1 MQTQLLFYK
10 NAVPV
15 SASKHK
21 DTSLRSDGTYAYA
34 AEVNSVPLVAAEFR
48 AAASDCC
55 VVFAGEGNDII
66 PVVILGFRDRENLYV
81 DEGGHWTGRYVPAF
95 MRRYPFVFGQ
105 AEDADNFTLYVDE
118 DFDGLNKNGEGE
130 RLFDSRGERTAYLNQ
145 ILDFMREYQA
155 QFVRTRAFCKAIA
168 DLDLLEPMQ
177 AQYTMPDGSPGRLSG
192 FSAINRDK
200 LKALTGEPLERMLR
214 NDELE
219 LLYIHLQSLNNL
231 QPLLAKAAG
240 DVAPGPEADTP
251 VEDAANKTK
260 KKKK

>member
-1 MQTQLLFYK
+1 MQTQLLFYR

-21 DTSLRSDGTYAYA
+21 DTSLRSDGTFSYA

-48 AAASDCC
+48 AAASDSCI
-55 VVFAGEGNDII
+55 VFAGEGDEVI
-66 PVVILGFRDRENLYV
+66 PVVILGFRDKENLYV
-81 DEGGHWTGRYVPAF
+81 DDEGRWTGRYVPAF

-105 AEDADNFTLYVDE
+105 TEDTENFTLYVDE
-118 DFDGLNKNGEGE
+118 EFDGLNTNGEGE

-145 ILDFMREYQA
+145 VLDFMREYQA
-155 QFVRTRAFCKAIA
+155 QFVRTRAFCKAIRE
-168 DLDLLEPMQ
+168 LDLLEPMQ

-200 LKALTGEPLERMLR
+200 LKALTGETLERMLR

-219 LLYIHLQSLNNL
+219 LLFIHLQSLNNL

-240 DVAPGPEADTP
+240 GPAPDPEAETP
-251 VEDAANKTK
+251 VEDAASEEDA
-260 KKKK
+260 

>member
-1 MQTQLLFYK
+1 MQTQLLFYR

-15 SASKHK
+15 SAKKHK
-21 DTSLRSDGTYAYA
+21 DMSLRSDGTYTYA

-48 AAASDCC
+48 AAAADSC
-55 VVFAGEGNDII
+55 VVFAGEGEEII

-81 DEGGHWTGRYVPAF
+81 DAEGRWTGRYVPAF

-105 AEDADNFTLYVDE
+105 AEAAENFTLYVDE
-118 DFDGLNKNGEGE
+118 EFEGLNEDGEGE

-145 ILDFMREYQA
+145 VLDFMREYQA

-168 DLDLLEPMQ
+168 ELDLLEPMQ

-192 FSAINRDK
+192 FSAISREK
-200 LKALTGEPLERMLR
+200 LKALSGDVLEKMLR

-219 LLYIHLQSLNNL
+219 LLFVHLQSLNNL

-240 DVAPGPEADTP
+240 GVVPGPEDETP
-251 VEDAANKTK
+251 VEDAAEGVDSKG
-260 KKKK
+260 